1 MDNHVRHYLDI
12 FSAPLKL
19 TTLKAFNFLDDPY
32 MTGHHIHT
40 HANQK
45 EMMMNRQQID
55 VLVKQMNVDTATG
68 EVNPRIQQ
76 IIVRLLGDLFQAI
89 EDLDISQTELW
100 KGLEYL
106 TDAGQANELGL
117 LAAGLGLE
125 HYLDLRADEA
135 DVKAGIV
142 GGTPRTIEGP
152 LYVAGAP
159 ESIGFARMD
168 DGSESTHVD
177 TLIIEGVVKDTAGNL
192 IPNAKVEI
200 WHANSLGNY
209 SFFDKSQSD
218 FNLRRTII
226 TDANGQYIAQTTMPV
241 GYGCPPEGTTQAV
254 LNLLGR
260 HGNRP
265 SHVHYFVSAPDY
277 RKLTT
282 QFNIEGD
289 KYLWDDFAFATRDGL
304 IATAIDVTDPVEMAK
319 YNLDQPFKKITFNF
333 ELVKDTNQLPST
345 EVDRRRAEA

>member
-1 MDNHVRHYLDI
+1 
-12 FSAPLKL
+12 
-19 TTLKAFNFLDDPY
+19 
-32 MTGHHIHT
+32 
-40 HANQK
+40 
-45 EMMMNRQQID
+45 MNRQEID
-55 VLVKQMNVDTATG
+55 TLVKQMNVDTAIR
-68 EVNPRIQQ
+68 EVNPRVQQ
-76 IIVRLLGDLFQAI
+76 IVVRLLGDLFQAI

-100 KGLEYL
+100 KGLEYF

-135 DVKAGIV
+135 DAKAGIT

-159 ESIGFARMD
+159 ASVGFARLD
-168 DGSESTHVD
+168 DGTESNHVD
-177 TLIIEGVVKDTAGNL
+177 TLVIEGTVTDTQGNI

-209 SFFDKSQSD
+209 SFFDKSQSE
-218 FNLRRTII
+218 FNLRRTIL
-226 TDANGQYIAQTTMPV
+226 TDVDGKYTALTTMPV

-265 SHVHYFVSAPDY
+265 SHVHYFVSAPGY

-289 KYLWDDFAFATRDGL
+289 QYLWDDFAFATRDGL
-304 IATAIDVTDPVEMAK
+304 VATATDVTDSTEISK
-319 YNLDQPFKKITFNF
+319 LNLDKPFKHITFNF
-333 ELVKDTNQLPST
+333 ELVKEVEQAPST
-345 EVDRRRAEA
+345 EVDRRRVSA

>member
-1 MDNHVRHYLDI
+1 
-12 FSAPLKL
+12 
-19 TTLKAFNFLDDPY
+19 
-32 MTGHHIHT
+32 
-40 HANQK
+40 
-45 EMMMNRQQID
+45 MMNRQQID
-55 VLVKQMNVDTATG
+55 SLVQQMNVATATG
-68 EVNPRIQQ
+68 EVNLRVQQ
-76 IIVRLLGDLFQAI
+76 IVVRLLGDLFQAI
-89 EDLDISQTELW
+89 EDLDMSQTELW

-135 DVKAGIV
+135 DAKAGIT

-159 ESIGFARMD
+159 ESVGFARMD
-168 DGSESTHVD
+168 DGSESGYVD
-177 TLIIEGVVKDTAGNL
+177 ALIIEGIVTDTAGQI

-200 WHANSLGNY
+200 WHTNSLGNY
-209 SFFDKSQSD
+209 SFFDKSQSA
-218 FNLRRTII
+218 FNLRRSIF
-226 TDANGQYIAQTTMPV
+226 TDTQGQYIAQTTMPV
-241 GYGCPPEGTTQAV
+241 GYGCPPEGTTQAL

-265 SHVHYFVSAPDY
+265 SHVHYFVSAPGY

-304 IATAIDVTDPVEMAK
+304 IATALDVTDLAK
-319 YNLDQPFKKITFNF
+319 IKQYNLDKAFKHIKFNF
-333 ELVKDTNQLPST
+333 QLVQDADQVPST
-345 EVDRRRAEA
+345 EVDRRRVAA

>member
-1 MDNHVRHYLDI
+1 
-12 FSAPLKL
+12 
-19 TTLKAFNFLDDPY
+19 
-32 MTGHHIHT
+32 
-40 HANQK
+40 
-45 EMMMNRQQID
+45 MNRQQID
-55 VLVKQMNVDTATG
+55 ALVKQMNVDSATG
-68 EVNPRIQQ
+68 PVDTRVQQ
-76 IIVRLLGDLFQAI
+76 VVVRLLGDLFQAI
-89 EDLDISQTELW
+89 EDLDLSQSEVW

-135 DVKAGIV
+135 DAKAGIS

-159 ESIGFARMD
+159 ESVGFARMD
-168 DGSESTHVD
+168 DGSESDHVD
-177 TLIIEGVVKDTAGNL
+177 TLIIEGKVTDTEGNL
-192 IPNAKVEI
+192 IPNAKVEV

-218 FNLRRTII
+218 FNLRRTIF
-226 TDANGQYIAQTTMPV
+226 TDADGKYTALTTMPV
-241 GYGCPPEGTTQAV
+241 GYGCPPEGTTQFV
-254 LNLLGR
+254 LDKLGR

-265 SHVHYFVSAPDY
+265 SHVHYFVSAPGY

-289 KYLWDDFAFATRDGL
+289 QYLWDDFAFATRDGL
-304 IATAIDVTDPVEMAK
+304 VATAHDITDEAEIQRRGLEK
-319 YNLDQPFKKITFNF
+319 AFKHIQFDI
-333 ELVKDTNQLPST
+333 ELVKDAQAAPTT
-345 EVDRRRAEA
+345 EVERRRASA

>member
-1 MDNHVRHYLDI
+1 
-12 FSAPLKL
+12 
-19 TTLKAFNFLDDPY
+19 
-32 MTGHHIHT
+32 
-40 HANQK
+40 
-45 EMMMNRQQID
+45 MNRQEID
-55 VLVKQMNVDTATG
+55 ALVKKMNVDTATG
-68 EVNPRIQQ
+68 PVDERVQQ
-76 IIVRLLGDLFQAI
+76 VVVRLLGDLFQAI
-89 EDLDISQTELW
+89 EDLDISQSELW

-135 DVKAGIV
+135 DAKAGIT

-159 ESIGFARMD
+159 ESVSFARMD
-168 DGSESTHVD
+168 DGSEEGKIP
-177 TLIIEGVVKDTAGNL
+177 TLIIEGTVKDTEGNL
-192 IPNAKVEI
+192 IEGAKVEI

-218 FNLRRTII
+218 FNLRRSII
-226 TDANGQYIAQTTMPV
+226 TAADGQYTALTTMPV
-241 GYGCPPEGTTQAV
+241 GYGCPPEGTTQFV
-254 LNLLGR
+254 LDKLGR

-265 SHVHYFVSAPDY
+265 SHVHYFISAPGY

-304 IATAIDVTDPVEMAK
+304 VATAVDVTDEAEIAK
-319 YNLDQPFKKITFNF
+319 RGLNKPFKHIQFNV
-333 ELVKDTNQLPST
+333 ELVKEQAAAPST
-345 EVDRRRAEA
+345 EVERRRASA

>member
-1 MDNHVRHYLDI
+1 
-12 FSAPLKL
+12 
-19 TTLKAFNFLDDPY
+19 
-32 MTGHHIHT
+32 
-40 HANQK
+40 
-45 EMMMNRQQID
+45 MNRQEID
-55 VLVKQMNVDTATG
+55 QLVKKMNVDTATG
-68 EVNPRIQQ
+68 PVDARVQQ
-76 IIVRLLGDLFQAI
+76 IVVRLVSDLFQAI

-135 DVKAGIV
+135 DAKAGIT

-159 ESIGFARMD
+159 ESVGFARMD
-168 DGSESTHVD
+168 DGSESDKID
-177 TLIIEGVVKDTAGNL
+177 TLFIEGTVTDTEGRV
-192 IPNAKVEI
+192 IEGAKVEI

-218 FNLRRTII
+218 FNLRRTILS
-226 TDANGQYIAQTTMPV
+226 DNNGQYVAQTTMPV
-241 GYGCPPEGTTQAV
+241 GYGCPPEGTTQAL
-254 LNLLGR
+254 LNKLGR

-265 SHVHYFVSAPDY
+265 SHVHYFVSAPGY

-289 KYLWDDFAFATRDGL
+289 QYLWDDFAFATREGL
-304 IATAIDVTDPVEMAK
+304 VAEAVDVTDEAEIARRGVDKA
-319 YNLDQPFKKITFNF
+319 FKHITFNV
-333 ELVKDTNQLPST
+333 ELVKDQEAAPTT
-345 EVDRRRAEA
+345 EIDRRRASA

>member
-1 MDNHVRHYLDI
+1 
-12 FSAPLKL
+12 
-19 TTLKAFNFLDDPY
+19 
-32 MTGHHIHT
+32 
-40 HANQK
+40 
-45 EMMMNRQQID
+45 MNRQQID
-55 VLVKQMNVDTATG
+55 SLVQQMNVATATG
-68 EVNPRIQQ
+68 EVNLRVQQ
-76 IIVRLLGDLFQAI
+76 IVVRLLGDLFQAI
-89 EDLDISQTELW
+89 EDLNMSQTELW

-135 DVKAGIV
+135 DAKAGIT

-159 ESIGFARMD
+159 ESVGFARMD
-168 DGSESTHVD
+168 DGSESAHVD
-177 TLIIEGVVKDTAGNL
+177 ALIIEGNVTDTAGQI

-209 SFFDKSQSD
+209 SFFDKSQSA
-218 FNLRRTII
+218 FNLRRSIF
-226 TDANGQYIAQTTMPV
+226 TDTQGQYIAQTTMPV
-241 GYGCPPEGTTQAV
+241 GYGCPPEGTTQAL

-265 SHVHYFVSAPDY
+265 SHVHYFVSAPGY

-304 IATAIDVTDPVEMAK
+304 IATALDVTDLAK
-319 YNLDQPFKKITFNF
+319 IKQYNLNKAFKHIKFNF
-333 ELVKDTNQLPST
+333 QLVQDADQVPST
-345 EVDRRRAEA
+345 EVDRRRVAA

>member
-1 MDNHVRHYLDI
+1 
-12 FSAPLKL
+12 
-19 TTLKAFNFLDDPY
+19 
-32 MTGHHIHT
+32 
-40 HANQK
+40 
-45 EMMMNRQQID
+45 MNRQAID
-55 VLVKQMNVDTATG
+55 ILVKKMNVDTATG
-68 EVNPRIQQ
+68 PVDARTQQ
-76 IIVRLLGDLFQAI
+76 IVVRLVGDLFQAI

-100 KGLEYL
+100 KGLEYF

-135 DVKAGIV
+135 DAKAGIT

-159 ESIGFARMD
+159 ETVSFTRMD
-168 DGSESTHVD
+168 DGSEEGKIP
-177 TLIIEGVVKDTAGNL
+177 TLIIDGTVKDAEGNL
-192 IPNAKVEI
+192 IEGAKVEI

-218 FNLRRTII
+218 FNLRRSVI
-226 TDANGQYIAQTTMPV
+226 TAADGQYTALTTMPV
-241 GYGCPPEGTTQAV
+241 GYGCPPQGTTQFV
-254 LNLLGR
+254 LDKLGR

-265 SHVHYFVSAPDY
+265 SHVHYFVTAPGF

-289 KYLWDDFAFATRDGL
+289 QYLWDDFAFATRDGL
-304 IATAIDVTDPVEMAK
+304 VATAVDVTDEAEIARRG
-319 YNLDQPFKKITFNF
+319 LTGAFKHIQFNV
-333 ELVKDTNQLPST
+333 ELVADKQGAPST
-345 EVDRRRAEA
+345 EVDRRRASA

>member
-1 MDNHVRHYLDI
+1 
-12 FSAPLKL
+12 
-19 TTLKAFNFLDDPY
+19 
-32 MTGHHIHT
+32 
-40 HANQK
+40 
-45 EMMMNRQQID
+45 MMNRQQID
-55 VLVKQMNVDTATG
+55 SLVQQMNVATATG
-68 EVNPRIQQ
+68 AVNLRVQQ
-76 IIVRLLGDLFQAI
+76 IVVRLLGDLFQAI
-89 EDLDISQTELW
+89 EDLDMSQTELW

-135 DVKAGIV
+135 DAKAGIT

-159 ESIGFARMD
+159 ESVGFARMD
-168 DGSESTHVD
+168 DGSESGYVD
-177 TLIIEGVVKDTAGNL
+177 ALIIEGIVTDTAGQI

-209 SFFDKSQSD
+209 SFFDKSQSA
-218 FNLRRTII
+218 FNLRRSIF
-226 TDANGQYIAQTTMPV
+226 TDTQGQYIAQTTMPV
-241 GYGCPPEGTTQAV
+241 GYGCPPEGTTQAL

-265 SHVHYFVSAPDY
+265 SHVHYFVSAPGY

-304 IATAIDVTDPVEMAK
+304 IATALDVTDLAK
-319 YNLDQPFKKITFNF
+319 IKQYNLDKAFKHIKFNF
-333 ELVKDTNQLPST
+333 QLVEDAEQVPST
-345 EVDRRRAEA
+345 EVDRRRVAA

>member
-1 MDNHVRHYLDI
+1 
-12 FSAPLKL
+12 
-19 TTLKAFNFLDDPY
+19 
-32 MTGHHIHT
+32 
-40 HANQK
+40 
-45 EMMMNRQQID
+45 MNRQEID
-55 VLVKQMNVDTATG
+55 TLVKQMNVDTAIR
-68 EVNPRIQQ
+68 EVNPRVQQ
-76 IIVRLLGDLFQAI
+76 IVVRLLGDLFQAI

-100 KGLEYL
+100 KGLEYF

-135 DVKAGIV
+135 DAKAGIT

-159 ESIGFARMD
+159 ESVGFARLD
-168 DGSESTHVD
+168 DGTESDHVD
-177 TLIIEGVVKDTAGNL
+177 TLVIEGTVTDTQGNI

-200 WHANSLGNY
+200 WHANGLGNY
-209 SFFDKSQSD
+209 SFFDKSQSE
-218 FNLRRTII
+218 FNLRRTIL
-226 TDANGQYIAQTTMPV
+226 TDVDGKYTALTTMPV

-265 SHVHYFVSAPDY
+265 SHVHYFVSAPGY

-289 KYLWDDFAFATRDGL
+289 QYLWDDFAFATRDGL
-304 IATAIDVTDPVEMAK
+304 VATATDVTDSTEMSK
-319 YNLDQPFKKITFNF
+319 FNLDKPFKHITFNF
-333 ELVKDTNQLPST
+333 ELVKEVDQAPST
-345 EVDRRRAEA
+345 EVDRRRVSA

>member
-1 MDNHVRHYLDI
+1 
-12 FSAPLKL
+12 
-19 TTLKAFNFLDDPY
+19 
-32 MTGHHIHT
+32 
-40 HANQK
+40 
-45 EMMMNRQQID
+45 MNRQEID
-55 VLVKQMNVDTATG
+55 LLVKKINVDSAIHP
-68 EVNPRIQQ
+68 VNTRVQQ
-76 IIVRLLGDLFQAI
+76 VVVRLVADLFQAI

-100 KGLEYL
+100 KGLEYI

-135 DVKAGIV
+135 DAKAGIS

-168 DGSESTHVD
+168 DGSEAGKVD
-177 TLIIEGVVKDTAGNL
+177 TLFITGTVTDTEGNAIE
-192 IPNAKVEI
+192 NAKVEI

-218 FNLRRTII
+218 FNLRRSIFS
-226 TDANGQYIAQTTMPV
+226 DNNGQYLAQSTMPV
-241 GYGCPPEGTTQAV
+241 GYGCPPQGTTQAL
-254 LNLLGR
+254 LNQLGR
-260 HGNRP
+260 HGQRP
-265 SHVHYFVSAPDY
+265 SHVHYFISAPGY

-289 KYLWDDFAFATRDGL
+289 PYLWDDFAFATREGL
-304 IATAIDVTDPVEMAK
+304 VAAAVDVTDPAAIAARGVSA
-319 YNLDQPFKKITFNF
+319 PFKQITFNV
-333 ELVKDTNQLPST
+333 ELVKEVNLAPST
-345 EVDRRRAEA
+345 EIERRRASA